1 MGRLVESLILIEH
14 RSRCFP
20 LPTPSANGN
29 CLTKRTTA
37 KDLDQGLLDLYDD
50 YAHGRLTRRDY
61 VKRLTAFAVGG
72 LTVETLEQTL
82 APNYALAEQVSADD
96 PRIKTE
102 TIEYASPQGGGTIKG
117 LLARPATGESFPAVV
132 VIHENRGLNP
142 YVADVARRLAVD
154 GFLALAPD
162 ALSPLGGYPGND
174 DDGRAM
180 QAKRD
185 RTEMLEDFIAAAKL
199 LDTHELST
207 GKVGAVGFC
216 FGGGIVNQL
225 AVRIP
230 DVLDAGVPFYGR
242 QPEATDVSKIKT
254 PLLIQNA
261 GLDRRILAGAPA
273 FEKALAENGVPFEA
287 HVYEDVNHGFH
298 NDTTPRY
305 DEPAA
310 KLAWTRT
317 IAWFKKYLA

>member
-1 MGRLVESLILIEH
+1 MKRA
-14 RSRCFP
+14 
-20 LPTPSANGN
+20 TANEI
-29 CLTKRTTA
+29 
-37 KDLDQGLLDLYDD
+37 DQRLLDIYDD
-50 YAHGRLTRRDY
+50 YAHGRLTRREY
-61 VKRLTAFAVGG
+61 VKRLAAFAVGG
-72 LTVETLEQTL
+72 LTVETIEQTL
-82 APNYALAEQVSADD
+82 APNYALAEQVAPDD
-96 PRIKTE
+96 ARIRAE

-117 LLARPATGESFPAVV
+117 LLARPAVGERFPAVL

-185 RTEMLEDFIAAAKL
+185 RGEMLEDFIAGAKL
-199 LDTHELST
+199 LDTHPNST

-225 AVRIP
+225 AVNLP
-230 DVLDAGVPFYGR
+230 DVLDAGVPFYGS
-242 QPEATDVSKIKT
+242 QPNASEVSKIKT

-273 FEKALAENGVPFEA
+273 FEKALRDNNVPFEA
-287 HVYEDVNHGFH
+287 HVYPNVNHGFH

-305 DEPAA
+305 DDAAA
-310 KLAWTRT
+310 KLAWERT
-317 IAWFKKYLA
+317 IAWFKKYLG